1 MLIQTSQ
8 CASFTSHRIAGVYL
22 LQVSGTDSS
31 NNGVRV
37 RSMEVEPG
45 QTIDPVT
52 VVIRG
57 GEQSC
62 YGSLVLPLEAL
73 GTDYYTICAG
83 YSRSG
88 ETSQVL

>member
-1 MLIQTSQ
+1 M
-8 CASFTSHRIAGVYL
+8 
-22 LQVSGTDSS
+22 
-31 NNGVRV
+31 
-37 RSMEVEPG
+37 
-45 QTIDPVT
+45 DPVT